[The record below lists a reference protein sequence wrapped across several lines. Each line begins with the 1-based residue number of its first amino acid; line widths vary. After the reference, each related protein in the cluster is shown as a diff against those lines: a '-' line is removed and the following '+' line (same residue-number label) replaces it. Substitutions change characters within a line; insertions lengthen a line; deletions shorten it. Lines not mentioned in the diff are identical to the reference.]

1 MVNYSQNRMGVNK
14 EAMKQSTFIFL
25 IIILLSTFSDAS
37 AQKRKVEFVV
47 AASSTEVML
56 GDYFNV
62 TYTLKNTDGKKF
74 KPPSFTGFDVQGPSM
89 GQKQYNIN
97 GRITYEQN
105 YIYNLIPKRVGTFT
119 IPPATIR
126 ANGKTL
132 KTKSLTVKVVKRRT
146 QNINADADV
155 LLVAETSVKEAYIGQ
170 SVRLD
175 YTIYTAIDIETY
187 KIMNRPDI
195 KGAFAK
201 DIQNIDTP
209 TQERKING
217 KTYATKVLYRMILY
231 PQQEGKIEINP
242 ITMRIA
248 IAKSFFDHDVKSI
261 YSNDLTLDV
270 KPLPDGIPDNF
281 SGAVGSFNMVST
293 LNTNRVTTDETI
305 VYNLEVTGK
314 GDVKRITPPNLNLPV
329 DSFTVYDPRTDESVV
344 EESGEL
350 VYTKTFEYLISPK
363 HAGKLI
369 MEPTFSY
376 YDVDTKKYETLKVT
390 EQPITILKGVNP
402 HSETKPIDE
411 NLSGEIRYIKME
423 GNLHN
428 RSYFYGSIGFW
439 LLLALPFLALG
450 GLLFYK
456 RQQDKINAIDPI
468 LKKRKKANR
477 IALKRLEQAK
487 VHLDANESRAFYD
500 EISKTLWGY
509 VSDKLNIPASELSK
523 YTIKDQL
530 QAKNVAEA
538 QTEQFVKALETCE
551 MALFAGMDN
560 AASMQQTYEYTTE
573 LMTDLEEQI
582 VNN

>member
-1 MVNYSQNRMGVNK
+1 
-14 EAMKQSTFIFL
+14 MKQYTFIFL
-25 IIILLSTFSDAS
+25 IIILLGGFSDAF
-37 AQKRKVEFVV
+37 AQKRKVEFV
-47 AASSTEVML
+47 ATASATEVVL

-74 KPPSFTGFDVQGPSM
+74 KPPRFTGFDVQGPSM

-119 IPPATIR
+119 IPSASIR
-126 ANGKTL
+126 ANGKTY
-132 KTKSLTVKVVKRRT
+132 KTKSITVKVVKRRT

-155 LLVAETSVKEAYIGQ
+155 LLVAETSVKEAYVGQ

-201 DIQNIDTP
+201 DVQNINAP
-209 TQERKING
+209 STQRKING

-231 PQQEGKIEINP
+231 PQQEGDITINP
-242 ITMRIA
+242 IAMRIA
-248 IAKSFFDHDVKSI
+248 IAKSFFDHDVQSI
-261 YSNDLTLDV
+261 YSNDITLNV
-270 KPLPDGIPDNF
+270 KPLPDGTPDDF
-281 SGAVGSFNMVST
+281 SGAVGNFDMVST

-305 VYNLEVTGK
+305 VLNLEVTGK
-314 GDVKRITPPNLNLPV
+314 GDVKRITPPNLNLPT

-344 EESGEL
+344 EESGDL

-363 HAGKLI
+363 HAGELI
-369 MEPTFSY
+369 LEPTFSY
-376 YDVDTKKYETLKVT
+376 YDTEKKKYETLKVT
-390 EQPITILKGVNP
+390 ERPITILKGVNP
-402 HSETKPIDE
+402 HSDAKPIDQ
-411 NLSGEIRYIKME
+411 NTGGEIRYIKME
-423 GNLHN
+423 GNLHHQ
-428 RSYFYGSIGFW
+428 SYFYGSIGFW

-509 VSDKLNIPASELSK
+509 VSDKLNIPASEMSK
-523 YTIKDQL
+523 YTIRDQL
-530 QAKNVAEA
+530 QAKNVAETQA
-538 QTEQFVKALETCE
+538 EQFVKALENCE

-560 AASMQQTYEYTTE
+560 AASMQQTYESTTE

-582 VNN
+582 EN